1 MLFQEKR
8 KELNKN
14 IKRSVENTSVRI
26 DLEPKRT
33 DSLEIIKEVYS
44 KDVRKISRNKLIKLS
59 IDLLVKELK
68 GLPEEEAIEFITE
81 LYKEALF

>member
-1 MLFQEKR
+1 MLFKDKR

-14 IKRSVENTSVRI
+14 IKKTVEDTSVRI

-33 DSLEIIKEVYS
+33 DKLEIIKEVYS
-44 KDVRKISRNKLIKLS
+44 NEVRKISRNKLIKLA
-59 IDLLVKELK
+59 IDLLVKELEE
-68 GLPEEEAIEFITE
+68 LPEEEAVEFITE

>member
-1 MLFQEKR
+1 MLFNEKR

-14 IKRSVENTSVRI
+14 IKKTVEDTSVRI

-33 DSLEIIKEVYS
+33 DKLEIIKEVYS
-44 KDVRKISRNKLIKLS
+44 NEVKKISRNKLIKLA
-59 IDLLVKELK
+59 IDLLVKEVE
-68 GLPEEEAIEFITE
+68 GLPEEEAIEFLTE

>member
-1 MLFQEKR
+1 MLFRDKR

-14 IKRSVENTSVRI
+14 IKKTVEDTSVRI

-44 KDVRKISRNKLIKLS
+44 KDVRKISRNKLIKLA
-59 IDLLVKELK
+59 IDLLVKEINER
-68 GLPEEEAIEFITE
+68 PEEEAIEFITE